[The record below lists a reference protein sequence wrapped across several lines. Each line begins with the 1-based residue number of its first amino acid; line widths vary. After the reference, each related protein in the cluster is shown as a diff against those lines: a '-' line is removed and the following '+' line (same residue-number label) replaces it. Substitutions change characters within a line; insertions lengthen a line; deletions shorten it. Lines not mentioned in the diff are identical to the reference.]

1 MKRKK
6 EQCPSQWLPLLAASV
21 LGIITLIAYTWLFEE
36 RSPVVYLQVSAGA
49 LIPAILPILGKGMK
63 QPLPTAINALIASHV
78 VLACDLGS
86 AMQFYWRFP
95 HWDLLM
101 HGYFG
106 FLAGVTLYI
115 MLLRWNGAALNRG
128 GFFVLIFLGTMGG
141 AALWEIFEYGCDFL
155 LGGDAQRVQEALA
168 LGVSPIRDTMTDI
181 IIAMAGLMVFYL
193 GLFADKCF
201 GYRVS
206 KRLVCSAQ

>member
-1 MKRKK
+1 MKQKK
-6 EQCPSQWLPLLAASV
+6 EGYLSQWLPLLGACV
-21 LGIITLIAYTWLFEE
+21 LGVITLIAYTWLFEE
-36 RSPVVYLQVSAGA
+36 RNPVVYLQVSAGA
-49 LIPAILPILGKGMK
+49 LIPAIAPILGKVMK
-63 QPLPTAINALIASHV
+63 QPLPITINALIAAHV

-106 FLAGVTLYI
+106 FLAGVTLYV
-115 MLLRWNGAALNRG
+115 MLLRWNGAALRRG
-128 GFFVLIFLGTMGG
+128 GFLTLIFLGTMGG

-168 LGVSPIRDTMTDI
+168 LGVSPVKDTMTDI
-181 IIAMAGLMVFYL
+181 IIAMAGLIVFYL
-193 GLFADKCF
+193 GLFADKRF
-201 GYRVS
+201 GYRIS
-206 KRLVCSAQ
+206 KKLVCSTQ